1 MKPYERSELG
11 GVGEGL
17 RANCAA
23 HSPLQVRLAAK
34 AASLPILSPEGED
47 YEVAIRISLIASEFE
62 TAPPIRL
69 VA

>member
-47 YEVAIRISLIASEFE
+47 GIN
-62 TAPPIRL
+62 
-69 VA
+69 